1 MKPVEK
7 LDLPVLKDVV
17 VPGKDIPITDDI
29 PQILSELQTK
39 ALQQQIDQI
48 IQARLEV
55 ALKKATQQVV
65 KDLKTHLE
73 KVLPELIKAAYKKN
87 G

>member
-7 LDLPVLKDVV
+7 LDLPILKDVV
-17 VPGKDIPITDDI
+17 ILGKDIPITDEL
-29 PQILSELQTK
+29 PPILSELQAK

-48 IQARLEV
+48 IQARLEI
-55 ALKKATQQVV
+55 ALKKATQQTV

-73 KVLPELIKAAYKKN
+73 KVLPELIEAAYKKN
-87 G
+87 D